1 MKIFK
6 KLFEKATQAYRQ
18 ADQKLFRGWLP
29 GGGTAS
35 PITAASQQAQRDY
48 DARMRRRIQERDAA
62 PGTPGRYAGSGQVL
76 NALRATTRAGANP
89 IGLALGNKEDVT
101 KLATYYQQNPYEQN
115 EYDLNTNMMLRYLSG
130 TGAEGLRVSPE
141 VGRQIYS
148 DIREQEEK
156 FQDPQY
162 RDAVINQSAVPYI
175 KENLL
180 KGKTGIYYGGTKD
193 AIAPAESL
201 LPTDVGQRWQLARSL
216 GSYWSEPI
224 AGSEGRRIEDRYNFP
239 YAPSSKEGFKG
250 ASEGTFFVPTGP
262 ANIGRRLVQQ
272 GFGTPFGFT
281 MDVQPSGEVNVRAR

>member
-1 MKIFK
+1 MEIFK
-6 KLFEKATQAYRQ
+6 KLFRKATEEYRK
-18 ADQKLFRGWLP
+18 ADKRFKGWLP

>member
-1 MKIFK
+1 MEFLRMAGDAWK
-6 KLFEKATQAYRQ
+6 KADKA
-18 ADQKLFRGWLP
+18 LGGWLP

-35 PITAASQQAQRDY
+35 PVTAASQRAQRDY
-48 DARMRRRIQERDAA
+48 NEKIRRRVEMRDA
-62 PGTPGRYAGSGQVL
+62 PVGTPGRFAGEGQVM

-89 IGLALGNKEDVT
+89 IGLALGNTEDVR
-101 KLATYYQQNPYEQN
+101 KLATHYQQNPAQQN

-130 TGAEGLRVSPE
+130 TGAEGMRVSPE

-180 KGKTGIYYGGTKD
+180 KGKTGVYYGGSTE
-193 AIAPAESL
+193 AVAPARSL

-216 GSYWSEPI
+216 GSYWSEPM

-239 YAPSSKEGFKG
+239 YAPSSKEGSKG
-250 ASEGTFFVPTGP
+250 ESEGTFFVPTGP
-262 ANIGRRLVQQ
+262 ANVGRRLVQQ
-272 GFGTPFGFT
+272 GFGTPFGYT
-281 MDVQPSGEVNVRAR
+281 MDVQPSGEVTVRGR